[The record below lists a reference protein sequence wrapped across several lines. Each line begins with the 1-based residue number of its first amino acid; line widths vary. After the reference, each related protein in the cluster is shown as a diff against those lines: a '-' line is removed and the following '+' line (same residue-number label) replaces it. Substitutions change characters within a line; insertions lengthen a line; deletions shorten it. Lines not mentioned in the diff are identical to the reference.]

1 MITISV
7 PAKVH
12 LLGEHSVVYGKPA
25 LLSAINLRVLVTI
38 SSEIKQRK
46 NATEDPYD
54 ENAFALQKI
63 IETVIKKKFKIKTIP
78 PYRIKVTSEIPIGYG
93 LGSSAAISAGYSAAL
108 LSFLKIEWDYTLVNE
123 IAYEGEKLFHGN
135 PSGGD
140 VAAVINGGFIW
151 FRKELESLKIIHPI
165 PHKIH
170 KSIGQFFL
178 IDSGKPV
185 ENTKEM
191 VRLVKQKLAAESS
204 KLKAIFD
211 DQEKLTKEL
220 LVSLLD
226 GNQADLINTIKKGE
240 KNLETLGVVG
250 SKVKSMI
257 RDVESIG
264 GACKI
269 LGGGGVTDGSGM
281 LLAYHQNSKELL
293 ELIKHNK
300 WNFKRIKLGETGLK
314 KEFLKV

>member
-165 PHKIH
+165 PHRIH

-178 IDSGKPV
+178 IDSGKPI
-185 ENTKEM
+185 ENTKDM
-191 VRLVKQKLAAESS
+191 VTIVREKFQQSPDKIGR
-204 KLKAIFD
+204 IFD
-211 DQEKLTKEL
+211 DQEKLTREL
-220 LVSLLD
+220 LVALFD
-226 GNQADLINTIKKGE
+226 GDQEALENIIKKGE

-250 SKVKSMI
+250 SKVKKMI
-257 RDVESIG
+257 KQIERIG
-264 GACKI
+264 GVCKI
-269 LGGGGVTDGSGM
+269 LGGGGVKDGSGM
-281 LLAYHQNSKELL
+281 LLAYHQSPKILMTLTKKNDWINYK
-293 ELIKHNK
+293 
-300 WNFKRIKLGETGLK
+300 IKLGELGLNQIS
-314 KEFLKV
+314 L